1 MRKSRYL
8 ALMMWSRQ
16 TPRRAFF
23 METVCHTL
31 PVVIALTYVVTAIWL
46 LVIRADELVRF
57 IAVPAATLALVSLV
71 RCLYNRPRPYEKWK
85 NAAPLLRSHRRGNS
99 FPSRHAAS
107 AMVLA
112 LAGFTV
118 SPLMGLFLLLLAL
131 GVGASR
137 VAAGLHF
144 VSDVLAGYLVA
155 LICGIFFWI

>member
-1 MRKSRYL
+1 MKKKQYL

-16 TPRRAFF
+16 NPRRAFF
-23 METVCHTL
+23 MEMLCRTL
-31 PVVIALTYVVTAIWL
+31 PVVIALTYIVTAIWL

-57 IAVPAATLALVSLV
+57 VAIPAATLALVSLV
-71 RCLYNRPRPYEKWK
+71 RCFYNRPRPYEKWK
-85 NAAPLLRSHRRGNS
+85 NAAPLLRSHHRGSS

-107 AMVLA
+107 ALVLA

-118 SPLMGLFLLLLAL
+118 SPLMGVCLLLLAL

-144 VSDVLAGYLVA
+144 VSDVAAGYLMA